1 MSCPSH
7 KKPEKRD
14 YKCENKEFAS
24 KPKEKKRRAGRVKA
38 RRQMIKEGR
47 AHKGDGKDIHH
58 KDGNPENNSMGNLAV
73 QSTKQNRNHWDDDID
88 LKRMRNK
95 AAKKAMRKA

>member
-7 KKPEKRD
+7 KDPKKRD
-14 YKCENKEFAS
+14 YKCENREFAS

-58 KDGNPENNSMGNLAV
+58 KDGNPRNNSLKNLTV
-73 QSTKQNRNHWDDDID
+73 QSTKQNRNHWDDDTD
-88 LKRMRNK
+88 LKKLR
-95 AAKKAMRKA
+95 KKVSKKLSRKA